1 MVGAQWAD
9 PARVLQGR
17 KAGPPQSLEALPCWV
32 VSSGSLSPERS
43 IPFQPQRSGPAQA
56 SPTITVTTCPP
67 GGTVTPAPLN
77 CLEGVDRVGQ
87 LLLVLTEG
95 PEAQR
100 GEGVS
105 LK

>member
-1 MVGAQWAD
+1 MVGAWWAD

-17 KAGPPQSLEALPCWV
+17 KAGPPQSLEVLPCWV

-43 IPFQPQRSGPAQA
+43 IPFQPQRRGPAQA
-56 SPTITVTTCPP
+56 SPAITITTCPP
-67 GGTVTPAPLN
+67 GGTVTPAPLS
-77 CLEGVDRVGQ
+77 CPEGVDRAGQ
-87 LLLVLTEG
+87 FLLVLTED

-100 GEGVS
+100 DEGVS